1 MESQERH
8 GEGAYYLE
16 WREGGKRVRLSVG
29 KDAQA
34 AVARCRRKEAE
45 LNALNCGV
53 AVRPDA
59 QNLRRL
65 FCCWF
70 GLLII
75 VDRSTVLYASPTNE
89 MTIRNATAHYLM
101 ESRVW

>member
-29 KDAQA
+29 KDAQD

-53 AVRPDA
+53 AVRPD
-59 QNLRRL
+59 
-65 FCCWF
+65 
-70 GLLII
+70 
-75 VDRSTVLYASPTNE
+75 V
-89 MTIRNATAHYLM
+89 
-101 ESRVW
+101 